1 MILDAAYS
9 LTSDYDFGVNISTV
23 EEMKRKFH
31 TRYGGGNG
39 TVDFLNDEWQRY
51 RDNGNHIFDSNF
63 LSLVARCPNG
73 AADMVAG
80 KIESGM
86 IRSKLG
92 VTPGRSYI
100 EGRFRMPAGRGMWP
114 AFWMIPGNG
123 RWPPEIDIFEIV
135 NNGTD
140 TTRNSFHNER
150 NPDVPQWTV
159 DTTATPPAPKL
170 APARIRTTVFS
181 LVDQWN
187 SYRPANTDFAD
198 GFHKFGF
205 LWNGDQGSWYVD
217 NTLVLQ
223 RDIDWR
229 TNAGIDAGPAQI
241 LVNLAVGGAWPQ
253 PPQSIA
259 DFPAR
264 LDIDY
269 VRVWERA

>member
-1 MILDAAYS
+1 MILDATYS

-114 AFWMIPGNG
+114 AFWLIPLDLT
-123 RWPPEIDIFEIV
+123 WPPEIDIFEIV
-135 NNGTD
+135 NNGRD
-140 TTRNSFHNER
+140 TTRNSFHNAL
-150 NPDVPQWTV
+150 NPESPYWKVNADGTSALVAWKQSIEPFT
-159 DTTATPPAPKL
+159 KL
-170 APARIRTTVFS
+170 
-181 LVDQWN
+181 DQWH
-187 SYRPANTDFAD
+187 SYHPANTDFAD

-205 LWNGDQGSWYVD
+205 LWEGNLGSWYVD
-217 NTLVLQ
+217 NVLVLTKL
-223 RDIDWR
+223 IDWR
-229 TNAGIDAGPAQI
+229 YPRTGQSSGPAAI
-241 LVNLAVGGAWPQ
+241 IANLAVGGAWPQ

-264 LDIDY
+264 FDIDY
-269 VRVWERA
+269 IRVWERCA